1 MRIGGLYGPDIS
13 FLSIEKCDLG
23 IDKTFAGKDAVI
35 IGAPTMVALVIVRV
49 QGLVLRLFDLQITFL
64 MILYDRI

>member
-35 IGAPTMVALVIVRV
+35 IGAAIRWWH
-49 QGLVLRLFDLQITFL
+49 
-64 MILYDRI
+64 